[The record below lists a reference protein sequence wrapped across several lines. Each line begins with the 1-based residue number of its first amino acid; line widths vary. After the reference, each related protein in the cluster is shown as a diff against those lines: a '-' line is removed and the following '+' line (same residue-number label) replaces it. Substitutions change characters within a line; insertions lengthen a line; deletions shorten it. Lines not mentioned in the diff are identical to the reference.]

1 MNSNISHNLDQLIVL
16 DAIDRE
22 GGFSKA
28 AKVLHRATSAVSYS
42 VRNLEEQLGI
52 SIFDRSGHRACL
64 TPEGQVI
71 LDEARAVLN
80 RARELET
87 VVDQLRKGWEPKLD
101 IVLDGSLPMTPI
113 MRALSRFNED
123 DIPTRIR
130 LKVEYLNGVK
140 TRFNRDNSDL
150 MLVLDW
156 IGDTQHITRPLPPVE
171 MCLVVKNDHRLAQIS
186 EPIERSHLTKFV
198 ELVVTDSSEKE
209 VTHHRLSL
217 GGADVFELSDFHS
230 KRQALLEGVGFGWMP
245 LHLASDDLAKGTLL
259 ELNFVEGSRYRFSP
273 YLVRRINATLG
284 RSARLFIEYLDEAF
298 ELDND

>member
-16 DAIDRE
+16 NTIDQE
-22 GGFSKA
+22 NGFSKTT
-28 AKVLHRATSAVSYS
+28 KILHRTTSAVSYS
-42 VRNLEEQLGI
+42 VRNLEEQLGV
-52 SIFDRSGHRACL
+52 SIFDRSGHRARL

-71 LDEARAVLN
+71 LDEARTVLN
-80 RARELET
+80 RARDLET
-87 VVDQLRKGWEPKLD
+87 IVGQLHKGWEPKLN
-101 IVLDGSLPMTPI
+101 IILDNSLPMTPI

-123 DIPTRIR
+123 DIPTRMR

-140 TRFNRDNSDL
+140 SRFQRDKADL

-171 MCLVVKNDHRLAQIS
+171 MCLVVKNDHRLAQLTD
-186 EPIERSHLTKFV
+186 PIERSHLTKYV
-198 ELVVTDSSEKE
+198 ELVVTDSSEEK
-209 VTHHRLSL
+209 VKHHRLSL

-245 LHLASDDLAKGTLL
+245 LHLASDDLKRGSLI

-273 YLVRRINATLG
+273 CLVRRINDTLG

-298 ELDND
+298 EMDN